1 MPRLK
6 KDTRTKRQQ
15 QKNFLAELE
24 KCGNITAACKLAKI
38 DRKAVYRWKP
48 DPAFLVEYKEA
59 LSMGIDA
66 IEDEATRRAFEG
78 VKKPVFQQG
87 KRVGYVQEFSDTLM
101 IFLLKGRRPEI
112 FKDRHELTG
121 KDGGPIQTTNVD
133 LKDLTTEQLAALAA
147 FKKTLKKEDS

>member
-15 QKNFLAELE
+15 QKDFLVELE
-24 KCGNITAACKLAKI
+24 KCGNITAACKLSKI
-38 DRKAVYRWKP
+38 DRKAVYRWKA
-48 DPAFLVEYKEA
+48 DPAFIVEFEES
-59 LSMGIDA
+59 LSLGIDA

-87 KRVGYVQEFSDTLM
+87 RRVGYVQEYSDTLM

-121 KDGGPIQTTNVD
+121 KDGGPIQTANVD

-147 FKKTLKKEDS
+147 FKKTLKKEE